1 MKLYHTETRK
11 DYDALMYELES
22 KGVKWYSGKQPY
34 EFDGFEEYESE
45 TVISVTNELIE
56 YSSMDFCKENYN
68 EVEIIE
74 YKAKKEFKELNESIL
89 EIIENLVKATNKN
102 SFYSLQKAQRNI
114 EILIEKWEV
123 EDDTKI

>member
-1 MKLYHTETRK
+1 MKLYHTQTRK

-22 KGVKWYSGKQPY
+22 KGVKWYSGHKPL
-34 EFDGFEEYESE
+34 EFDGFEDYGIK

-56 YSSMDFCKENYN
+56 YFSMDFYKENYN

-74 YKAKKEFKELNESIL
+74 YKAKKDVKDLNESVL

>member
-1 MKLYHTETRK
+1 MKLYHTQTRK
-11 DYDALMYELES
+11 DYDSLMYELES
-22 KGVKWYSGKQPY
+22 KGVKWYSGKQPH